1 MCYTSITK
9 IEVGSMME
17 KVKINKGIL
26 AFIMITSIFGNWQTM
41 LIIAVLLLLFAN
53 IEEDSKKRY

>member
-1 MCYTSITK
+1 
-9 IEVGSMME
+9 ME

-53 IEEDSKKRY
+53 IEEDSKKLLDMLLHSLQE